1 MRRMIGMGHR
11 RTSVVLMVAAG
22 VAVLWA
28 AFHFTWRGIIL
39 RTPKADPTAER
50 YTADL
55 ARTRGK
61 AGPGLAVSADGRF
74 LAFDTR
80 AARSYHT
87 INVWDRWTEEVT
99 PVVSVQEMDPGSGSS
114 HGFTWSADSRALLIS
129 GSGGLPFRQP
139 GKLCF
144 VYLPAHRTLHEV
156 RPCG

>member
-1 MRRMIGMGHR
+1 MGHR
-11 RTSVVLMVAAG
+11 RGRLLLTTAAG
-22 VAVLWA
+22 VAALWA
-28 AFHFTWRGIIL
+28 VFHFGWRGIVL
-39 RTPKADPTAER
+39 RTPKPDPAAEE
-50 YTADL
+50 YAADL

-87 INVWDRWTEEVT
+87 VNVWDRWTEEVT

-114 HGFTWSADSRALLIS
+114 HAFTWSADSRALLIS
-129 GSGGLPFRQP
+129 GAGGLPFRHP
-139 GKLCF
+139 GKLCL
-144 VYLPAHRTLHEV
+144 VYVPGHHALHEV